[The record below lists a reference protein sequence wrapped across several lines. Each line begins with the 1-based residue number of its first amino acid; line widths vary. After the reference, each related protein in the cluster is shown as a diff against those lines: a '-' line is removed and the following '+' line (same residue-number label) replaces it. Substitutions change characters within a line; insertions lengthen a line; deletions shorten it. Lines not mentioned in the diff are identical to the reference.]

1 MINLF
6 SKGVSKIRKH
16 SFDVFLPIDT
26 VEKSGD
32 DDNTYT
38 VAGYASDSHRD
49 LQGESID
56 PAGIDASYLI
66 SDGFVDYEHDTD
78 QVIGVPTK
86 NTHVD
91 SKGLFLEAKLFKNMP
106 QVQSII
112 KLYHNI
118 KDNNIDRHLGF
129 SIEGNVIE
137 RDEDDES
144 IIRQVQITGV
154 AVTKNPANTDATW
167 ELVSKSLF
175 SPKPLDSAS
184 HVKNDNNP
192 MLAMTVKVNKSK
204 DTGDSFHSSTYC
216 YSFDDPTGKKS
227 GHSLKEAENKGG
239 KIKEPKDVIVGGKKV
254 ASVNNQVDKALL
266 AGHGITPATQSNGA
280 AFRTEQFS
288 DQLVSLAQNLKQ
300 AREIG
305 LSSIGQTVAQILADK
320 QADDESLTVFLQ
332 LFEGLSYTDANMVVS
347 ALNTNELTDSR
358 LEHILDGADDV
369 TEDADDD
376 D

>member
-16 SFDVFLPIDT
+16 SFDVFLPIDK

-38 VAGYASDSHRD
+38 IAGYASDGKED
-49 LQGESID
+49 LQHERID
-56 PAGIDASYLI
+56 PSGIDASYLI
-66 SDGFVDYEHDTD
+66 SDGFVDYEHDPD

-91 SKGLFLEAKLFKNMP
+91 NKGLFLEAKLFKNMP

-137 RDEDDES
+137 RDEEDES

-167 ELVSKSLF
+167 ELLSKSLF
-175 SPKPLDSAS
+175 SPKSMDSNEHAKKE
-184 HVKNDNNP
+184 HGP
-192 MLAMTVKVNKSK
+192 MLTMTVKVNKSK
-204 DTGDSFHSSTYC
+204 D
-216 YSFDDPTGKKS
+216 
-227 GHSLKEAENKGG
+227 KGN
-239 KIKEPKDVIVGGKKV
+239 DFT
-254 ASVNNQVDKALL
+254 SVNNQVDKALL
-266 AGHGITPATQSNGA
+266 AGHGITPATQANGA

-320 QADDESLTVFLQ
+320 KADDESLTVFLQ

-358 LEHILDGADDV
+358 LEHILDGADDI

-376 D
+376 

>member
-1 MINLF
+1 M
-6 SKGVSKIRKH
+6 SKIRKH
-16 SFDVFLPIDT
+16 SFDVFLPIDK

-38 VAGYASDSHRD
+38 IAGYASDGKED
-49 LQGESID
+49 LQHERID
-56 PAGIDASYLI
+56 PSGIDASYLI
-66 SDGFVDYEHDTD
+66 SDGFVDYEHDPD

-91 SKGLFLEAKLFKNMP
+91 NKGLFLEAKLFKNMP

-137 RDEDDES
+137 RDEEDES

-167 ELVSKSLF
+167 ELLSKSLF
-175 SPKPLDSAS
+175 SPNSMDSNEHAKKE
-184 HVKNDNNP
+184 HEP
-192 MLAMTVKVNKSK
+192 MLTMTVKVNKSK
-204 DTGDSFHSSTYC
+204 
-216 YSFDDPTGKKS
+216 
-227 GHSLKEAENKGG
+227 NK
-239 KIKEPKDVIVGGKKV
+239 DNDF

-266 AGHGITPATQSNGA
+266 AGHGITPATQANGA

-305 LSSIGQTVAQILADK
+305 LSSIGQTVAQILSDK
-320 QADDESLTVFLQ
+320 KADDESLTVFLQ

-358 LEHILDGADDV
+358 LEHILDGADDI

-376 D
+376 

>member
-1 MINLF
+1 M
-6 SKGVSKIRKH
+6 KGVSKIRKH
-16 SFDVFLPIDT
+16 SFDVFLPFDK

-38 VAGYASDSHRD
+38 IAGMASTGRVD
-49 LQGESID
+49 LQGEQID
-56 PAGIDASYLI
+56 PAGIDASYFI
-66 SDGFVDYEHDTD
+66 SDGFIDYEHDTD

-91 SKGLFLEAKLFKNMP
+91 NKGLFLEAKLFKNMP

-129 SIEGNVIE
+129 SVEGNVIE
-137 RDEDDES
+137 RDEEDES

-167 ELVSKSLF
+167 ELLSKSLF
-175 SPKPLDSAS
+175 SPNSM
-184 HVKNDNNP
+184 DNNEHAKKEQSP
-192 MLAMTVKVNKSK
+192 MLTMTVKV
-204 DTGDSFHSSTYC
+204 
-216 YSFDDPTGKKS
+216 KKS
-227 GHSLKEAENKGG
+227 GHTLKEAGDKSD
-239 KIKEPKDVIVGGKKV
+239 KIKDPKDAIVGGKKV
-254 ASVNNQVDKALL
+254 ASMNNQVDKALV
-266 AGHGITPATQSNGA
+266 AGYGITPATQSNGA

-288 DQLVSLAQNLKQ
+288 DQLVSLAHNLKQ

-305 LSSIGQTVAQILADK
+305 LSSIGQTVAQILSDK

-347 ALNTNELTDSR
+347 ALNTNKLTNSR
-358 LEHILDGADDV
+358 LEKILSGADDI

-376 D
+376 DDDNDDDDD

>member
-1 MINLF
+1 MQQKSAYKF
-6 SKGVSKIRKH
+6 SCDRWWVEIIEKPFNVY
-16 SFDVFLPIDT
+16 VPIDT

-38 VAGYASDSHRD
+38 IRGYASDGKRD

-56 PAGIDASYLI
+56 PSGIDASYLI
-66 SDGFVDYEHDTD
+66 SDGFVDYEHDLD

-106 QVQSII
+106 QVQDII

-118 KDNNIDRHLGF
+118 KDNNIDRNLGF

-167 ELVSKSLF
+167 ELVTKSLY
-175 SPKPLDSAS
+175 STKSLAT
-184 HVKNDNNP
+184 DNNKVSKKKP
-192 MLAMTVKVNKSK
+192 MLSMSVKVNK
-204 DTGDSFHSSTYC
+204 
-216 YSFDDPTGKKS
+216 
-227 GHSLKEAENKGG
+227 
-239 KIKEPKDVIVGGKKV
+239 
-254 ASVNNQVDKALL
+254 ALE
-266 AGHGITPATQSNGA
+266 AGHGITPSTQTNGA
-280 AFRTEQFS
+280 AFRMEQFS
-288 DQLVSLAQNLKQ
+288 DQIVSLAENLKQ

-305 LSSIGQTVAQILADK
+305 LSSIGQSVAQILDQKNAG
-320 QADDESLTVFLQ
+320 DDVMIAFLQ
-332 LFEGLSYTDANMVVS
+332 LFEGVSRTDAQAIVH
-347 ALNTNELTDSR
+347 AINTNTMTNSR
-358 LEHILDGADDV
+358 LERILDGADDV
-369 TEDADDD
+369 TDDD
-376 D
+376 DDDD

>member
-1 MINLF
+1 MQQKSAYKF
-6 SKGVSKIRKH
+6 SCDRWWVEIIEKPFNVY
-16 SFDVFLPIDT
+16 VPIDT

-38 VAGYASDSHRD
+38 IRGYASDGKRD

-56 PAGIDASYLI
+56 PSGIDASYLI
-66 SDGFVDYEHDTD
+66 SDGFVDYEHDLD

-106 QVQSII
+106 QVQDII

-118 KDNNIDRHLGF
+118 KDNNIDRNLGF

-167 ELVSKSLF
+167 ELVTKSLY
-175 SPKPLDSAS
+175 STKSLAT
-184 HVKNDNNP
+184 DNNKVSKKKP
-192 MLAMTVKVNKSK
+192 MLSMSVKVNK
-204 DTGDSFHSSTYC
+204 
-216 YSFDDPTGKKS
+216 
-227 GHSLKEAENKGG
+227 
-239 KIKEPKDVIVGGKKV
+239 
-254 ASVNNQVDKALL
+254 ALE
-266 AGHGITPATQSNGA
+266 AGHGITPSTQTNGA

-288 DQLVSLAQNLKQ
+288 DQIVSLAENLKQ

-305 LSSIGQTVAQILADK
+305 LSSIGQSVAQILDQKGAG
-320 QADDESLTVFLQ
+320 DDVMIAFLQ
-332 LFEGLSYTDANMVVS
+332 LFEGVSRTDAQAIVH
-347 ALNTNELTDSR
+347 AINTNTMTNSR
-358 LEHILDGADDV
+358 LERILDGADDV
-369 TEDADDD
+369 TDDD
-376 D
+376 DDD